1 MSKANAVQLTLFEM
15 EDRSQS
21 HMIALYDTAPRF
33 VFVSKGRGTEPE
45 LPAANA
51 FVQSVHKEFPFK
63 DALFTLTLQ
72 PARIYRPAKP
82 GPGEDPADKRMVEYE
97 VFPSEREQIV
107 EQVVRRLAMDRSR
120 LSLMG
125 DKQDRVRVHFSLYE
139 IRREL
144 RAVNR
149 TMDTAEIRE
158 ALEILAR
165 TRMIISKVP
174 ESGRKSARPV
184 LESSVFPTLYIRPRT
199 GEGGEDDEND
209 TYLEFNALVASAIRN
224 LEFKPI
230 SYQWIMRLKS
240 PVARWLYNRLSIE
253 YGDLDLAHLSDG
265 VHGVPP
271 MTLSA
276 DDIINNSG
284 MNEWSRRR
292 DTLRTVTSAVDSL
305 VDEGILDRVEK
316 TVSKDGRRINDI
328 EYIMMPSRKF
338 LDQVR
343 RGNDVQV
350 ANAATY
356 RAIAGSDERPKEFL
370 PITPGQSV
378 EVRRR
383 RGTLLSA
390 GSGQGEG

>member
-1 MSKANAVQLTLFEM
+1 
-15 EDRSQS
+15 
-21 HMIALYDTAPRF
+21 
-33 VFVSKGRGTEPE
+33 
-45 LPAANA
+45 
-51 FVQSVHKEFPFK
+51 
-63 DALFTLTLQ
+63 
-72 PARIYRPAKP
+72 
-82 GPGEDPADKRMVEYE
+82 MVEYE

-165 TRMIISKVP
+165 TRMIISKMP
-174 ESGRKSARPV
+174 ENGRKSARPV

-253 YGDLDLAHLSDG
+253 YGDLDLTRMPD
-265 VHGVPP
+265 GVPP
-271 MTLSA
+271 MILSA

-292 DTLRTVTSAVDSL
+292 DTLRTVTLAVDSL
-305 VDEGILDRVEK
+305 VEEGILDHVEK

-328 EYIMMPSRKF
+328 EYIMMPSKKF

-343 RGNDVQV
+343 RGNDVQE

-356 RAIAGSDERPKEFL
+356 RALAGSDERPREFL

-378 EVRRR
+378 EIRRR
-383 RGTLLSA
+383 RGSLLGA
-390 GSGQGEG
+390 QGEG

>member
-33 VFVSKGRGTEPE
+33 VFVSKGRGGEPE
-45 LPAANA
+45 LPAANS

-63 DALFTLTLQ
+63 DSMFSLTLQ

-82 GPGEDPADKRMVEYE
+82 VPGENPAEKRMVEYE

-165 TRMIISKVP
+165 TRMIISKGP
-174 ESGRKSARPV
+174 ENGRKSARPV
-184 LESSVFPTLYIRPRT
+184 LESSVFPTLYIRPRS
-199 GEGGEDDEND
+199 GEAGEEDEDD

-253 YGDLDLAHLSDG
+253 YGDLDPARLDRA
-265 VHGVPP
+265 GVPP

-276 DDIINNSG
+276 DEIINNSG

-292 DTLRTVTSAVDSL
+292 DTLRTVTLAVDSL

-316 TVSKDGRRINDI
+316 TVSKAGRRIDDI

-343 RGNDVQV
+343 RGNDVQE

-356 RAIAGSDERPKEFL
+356 KALAGGDERPKEFVA
-370 PITPGQSV
+370 ITSGQSA

-383 RGTLLSA
+383 RASLLEA
-390 GSGQGEG
+390 GAARTED

>member
-33 VFVSKGRGTEPE
+33 VFVSKGRSSEPD
-45 LPAANA
+45 LPGANT

-63 DALFTLTLQ
+63 DSMFTLTLQ

-82 GPGEDPADKRMVEYE
+82 APGEETAEKKMVEYE

-149 TMDTAEIRE
+149 TMDVAEIRE

-174 ESGRKSARPV
+174 EGGRKTARPV

-199 GEGGEDDEND
+199 GEAVDGDEDD
-209 TYLEFNALVASAIRN
+209 TYIEFNALVASAIRN
-224 LEFKPI
+224 LEFKPV
-230 SYQWIMRLKS
+230 SYQWMMRLKS

-253 YGDLDLAHLSDG
+253 YGDLDTSRSVAG
-265 VHGVPP
+265 QTVIPA

-276 DDIINNSG
+276 DEIINNSG

-292 DTLRTVTSAVDSL
+292 DTLRTVSSAVDSL
-305 VDEGILDRVEK
+305 VEEGILDHVEK
-316 TVSKDGRRINDI
+316 VVSKNGRRIDDI
-328 EYIMMPSRKF
+328 EYVMMPSRQF
-338 LDQVR
+338 LEQVR
-343 RGNDVQV
+343 RGNAVQE

-356 RAIAGSDERPKEFL
+356 KAIAGSDESPKGFL
-370 PITPGQSV
+370 PISPAQTM

-383 RGTLLSA
+383 RANLLPKA
-390 GSGQGEG
+390 ANE

>member
-63 DALFTLTLQ
+63 DALFSLTLQ

-82 GPGEDPADKRMVEYE
+82 GPGDDPADKRMVEYE

-174 ESGRKSARPV
+174 ENGRKSARPV

-253 YGDLDLAHLSDG
+253 YGDLDLTRMPD
-265 VHGVPP
+265 GVPP
-271 MTLSA
+271 MILSA

-292 DTLRTVTSAVDSL
+292 DTLRTVTLAVDSL
-305 VDEGILDRVEK
+305 VEEGILDQVEK

-328 EYIMMPSRKF
+328 EYIMMPSKKF

-343 RGNDVQV
+343 RGNDVQE

-356 RAIAGSDERPKEFL
+356 RALAGIDERPREFL

-378 EVRRR
+378 EIRRR
-383 RGTLLSA
+383 RGNLLGA
-390 GSGQGEG
+390 QGEG

>member
-63 DALFTLTLQ
+63 DALFSLTLQ

-82 GPGEDPADKRMVEYE
+82 GPGDDPADKRMVEYE

-149 TMDTAEIRE
+149 TMDTAEIRVG
-158 ALEILAR
+158 LEILAR
-165 TRMIISKVP
+165 TRMNNRKMP

-253 YGDLDLAHLSDG
+253 YGDLDLTRMPD
-265 VHGVPP
+265 GVPP
-271 MTLSA
+271 MILSA

-292 DTLRTVTSAVDSL
+292 DTLRTETLAVDSL
-305 VDEGILDRVEK
+305 VEEGILDQDEK

-328 EYIMMPSRKF
+328 EYIMMPSKKF

-343 RGNDVQV
+343 RGNDVQE

-356 RAIAGSDERPKEFL
+356 RALAGGDERPREFL

-378 EVRRR
+378 EIRRR
-383 RGTLLSA
+383 RGSLLGA
-390 GSGQGEG
+390 QGEG

>member
-1 MSKANAVQLTLFEM
+1 MTKTTAVQLALFEM

-33 VFVSKGRGTEPE
+33 VFVSKGHGRNGEVD
-45 LPAANA
+45 LPSANQ

-63 DALFTLTLQ
+63 EATFTLTLQ

-82 GPGEDPADKRMVEYE
+82 APGEDAGEKRMVEYE

-149 TMDTAEIRE
+149 TMDVAEIRE

-165 TRMIISKVP
+165 TRMIISKVS
-174 ESGRKSARPV
+174 ETGRKTPRPV

-199 GEGGEDDEND
+199 GEAVDGDEED
-209 TYLEFNALVASAIRN
+209 TYIEFNALVASAIRN

-230 SYQWIMRLKS
+230 SYQWMMRLKS

-253 YGDLDLAHLSDG
+253 YGDLDIAQVTAG
-265 VHGVPP
+265 PEGVPA

-276 DDIINNSG
+276 DQIINNSG

-292 DTLRTVTSAVDSL
+292 DTLRTVSLAVDSL
-305 VDEGILDRVEK
+305 VEEGILDQVEK
-316 TVSKDGRRINDI
+316 VVSKDGRRIDDI
-328 EYIMMPSRKF
+328 VYVMTPSRQF
-338 LDQVR
+338 LDQVQ
-343 RGNDVQV
+343 RGNVVQG
-350 ANAATY
+350 ANVSIYKAMT
-356 RAIAGSDERPKEFL
+356 GSVESPKEFVPL
-370 PITPGQSV
+370 PPIKALD
-378 EVRRR
+378 VRRR
-383 RGTLLSA
+383 RAKLLSA
-390 GSGQGEG
+390 PSGEV